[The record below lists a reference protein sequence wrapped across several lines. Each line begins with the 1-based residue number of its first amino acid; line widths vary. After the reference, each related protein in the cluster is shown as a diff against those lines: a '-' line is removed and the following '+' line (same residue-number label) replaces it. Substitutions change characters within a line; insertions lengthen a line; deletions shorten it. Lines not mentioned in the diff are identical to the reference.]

1 MNLWKNPVLRNCEMS
16 GNAIKIIN
24 IFQIYEE
31 KLKIKNVSS
40 TSRQL
45 KALPPKTKYFTIT
58 KSIPKN
64 LNFVKLNFFRV
75 QLDLLY
81 HRLFFEYLISIL

>member
-24 IFQIYEE
+24 TFQIYEE

-64 LNFVKLNFFRV
+64 LNFVKL
-75 QLDLLY
+75 DLLY
-81 HRLFFEYLISIL
+81 HRLCFEYLISIL